1 MNNDPK
7 SSLTVALFG
16 FYGLFV
22 VGSTFSIALA
32 QMALGV
38 ALLLF
43 IFEAFKRKYNPF
55 SGGLRRFYVA
65 VAVYVGWLLFSS
77 LFSPTPVRSIVSV
90 REDWLFLA
98 VPIGIYLMQN
108 ERYRRL
114 LIRGFAV
121 GVGVISI
128 YAIVQ
133 FFTGLDPFHDYP
145 VYSAGDFGYRAR
157 GNFGGRL
164 TFANYYGTAGVL
176 LLAWGLGGS
185 GILNP
190 KWRRIFIIT
199 GILALVGTV
208 LSFSRGPVIAMMITL
223 ILMGVWRGRRT
234 AAVTVVGLLA
244 AIVLAWLTLPGL
256 VDRFDQVRQRELNT
270 EYEGSRLFIWNN
282 SLKVIRDHPV
292 FGVGISNFRQE
303 YTTHLR
309 PDIGDER
316 KHAHAHN
323 DVLSIAAN
331 NGIPGTVLYIIMWIV
346 VLRLMWR
353 GARRS
358 PDDLQKYYSQA
369 ALAASIM
376 FLLCSITE
384 AAFADEE
391 VRQMMMFVWAVGLWP
406 WRHASENAE
415 ALEYS

>member
-1 MNNDPK
+1 
-7 SSLTVALFG
+7 
-16 FYGLFV
+16 
-22 VGSTFSIALA
+22 
-32 QMALGV
+32 
-38 ALLLF
+38 
-43 IFEAFKRKYNPF
+43 
-55 SGGLRRFYVA
+55 
-65 VAVYVGWLLFSS
+65 
-77 LFSPTPVRSIVSV
+77 
-90 REDWLFLA
+90 
-98 VPIGIYLMQN
+98 
-108 ERYRRL
+108 
-114 LIRGFAV
+114 
-121 GVGVISI
+121 
-128 YAIVQ
+128 
-133 FFTGLDPFHDYP
+133 
-145 VYSAGDFGYRAR
+145 
-157 GNFGGRL
+157 
-164 TFANYYGTAGVL
+164 
-176 LLAWGLGGS
+176 
-185 GILNP
+185 
-190 KWRRIFIIT
+190 
-199 GILALVGTV
+199 
-208 LSFSRGPVIAMMITL
+208 MMITL

-282 SLKVIRDHPV
+282 SLKLIRDHPV